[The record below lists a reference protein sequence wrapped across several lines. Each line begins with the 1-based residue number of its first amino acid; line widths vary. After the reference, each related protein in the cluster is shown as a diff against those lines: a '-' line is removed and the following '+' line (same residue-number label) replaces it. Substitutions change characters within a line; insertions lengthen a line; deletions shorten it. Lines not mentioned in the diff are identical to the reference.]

1 VLEHGFAL
9 AASRQTASYNEFRL
23 APIVVRDKAE
33 VLSKKLPLS
42 LADEIVRTSSKFR
55 CALQAAVAPSFG
67 WS

>member
-23 APIVVRDKAE
+23 ALIVVRDKAE
-33 VLSKKLPLS
+33 VLSKKPPLS
-42 LADEIVRTSSKFR
+42 LNDEIVPTLSKFR
-55 CALQAAVAPSFG
+55 CALQAAFAPSFS